1 MKTKSKIVIALA
13 LIGIASVVAV
23 DPKVRVEVGLIG
35 REGMSGTAV
44 VLGGDD
50 RNQVVG
56 IEFTRRF
63 EQYAGPMLGAARRRE
78 RRPGGIA
85 GREVEIVAMDGCIL
99 LPGEHVTGESEFA
112 QGLAQTLRQFPL
124 ERRPVEG
131 LG

>member
-1 MKTKSKIVIALA
+1 MAED
-13 LIGIASVVAV
+13 AV
-23 DPKVRVEVGLIG
+23 VGLVEG
-35 REGMSGTAV
+35 AREIHPRVGQLETLAPAPVMDIEFHHRNAV
-44 VLGGDD
+44 VLGADD

-56 IEFTRRF
+56 IEFARRF